1 MKISSNAR
9 SVTLTANKSFSGTSA
24 SDKVVVTF
32 NNGTKKTIKVKITKP
47 KTTKKFSLADVKIK
61 LKRSYWDGSKACIQY
76 TITNNSSKK
85 LTKLKV
91 FYSGTVDEEVSGYI
105 NIKSSIPRGKS
116 KTFTTRISVLD
127 YIEGVTL
134 EVVSAS

>member
-1 MKISSNAR
+1 MGF
-9 SVTLTANKSFSGTSA
+9 SVTFLQSSH
-24 SDKVVVTF
+24 
-32 NNGTKKTIKVKITKP
+32 KITRP

-105 NIKSSIPRGKS
+105 SIKSSIPRVNQKRLPPG
-116 KTFTTRISVLD
+116 
-127 YIEGVTL
+127 
-134 EVVSAS
+134 